1 VGVAV
6 FTLTAL
12 VLFVPAVLPAQE
24 QTPRTHTVKRGDTL
38 WDLARTYLGDSF
50 LWPEIYR
57 LNTDKIDDPH
67 WIYPGEVLRLPT
79 GGPTIVAGTPS
90 PSDPAVPTFEGPTGD
105 FDAPTVFPKPL
116 SAEASTS
123 RYRVRPDDP
132 SPTVRFG
139 EYLAAPFVDRAGGPR
154 GAGFIVKPVNLA
166 VTASGRDPKARLQL
180 HDEILVSPPVGSVA
194 PEGER
199 YISYAVGPYVEEL
212 GQVVIPTGVIEI
224 TRAPRSGEAAVG
236 QVVRMFGD
244 IQSDQRLMP
253 YDSIALQVTA
263 RPQPVQS
270 AFWSSV
276 KYIHGGP
283 VLPAVQDYLVLS
295 ASSKDGVKLGDEFML
310 FLPRKP
316 AEDPAMLAESEVP
329 IARGQVVRVTPYATT
344 ILLTAERH
352 AKIEVGTMA
361 RVVAKMP

>member
-1 VGVAV
+1 VLA
-6 FTLTAL
+6 LAAL
-12 VLFVPAVLPAQE
+12 VLFVPAMVSAQE

-79 GGPTIVAGTPS
+79 GGPAVVAAVPS
-90 PSDPAVPTFEGPTGD
+90 PSDPGLPSFEEHTGD

-116 SAEASTS
+116 SASATTS
-123 RYRVRPDDP
+123 RFAMRQVDP

-139 EYLAAPFVDRAGGPR
+139 EFLAAPFVDRAGGPR
-154 GAGFIVKPVNLA
+154 GAGSILTPVNLS
-166 VTASGRDPKARLQL
+166 VTAAGRDPKARLQL
-180 HDEILVSPPVGSVA
+180 HDEILVSPPVGFVA

-199 YISYAVGPYVEEL
+199 YISYSVGPYLEDV

-224 TRAPRSGEAAVG
+224 TRAPRSGEAAIG
-236 QVVRMFGD
+236 RVVRMFGD
-244 IQSDQRLMP
+244 VQTDQRLMP
-253 YDSIALQVTA
+253 YDSTALAVTA
-263 RPQPVQS
+263 KAQPVNS
-270 AFWSSV
+270 AFWSAV

-295 ASSKDGVKLGDEFML
+295 ASSKDGVKIGDEFML
-310 FLPRKP
+310 FQPRKA
-316 AEDPAMLAESEVP
+316 AEDDAMLAHPEVP
-329 IARGQVVRVTPYATT
+329 IARGQVVRVTAYATT
-344 ILLTAERH
+344 ILLTAEKH
-352 AKIEVGTMA
+352 PKIEVGTMA